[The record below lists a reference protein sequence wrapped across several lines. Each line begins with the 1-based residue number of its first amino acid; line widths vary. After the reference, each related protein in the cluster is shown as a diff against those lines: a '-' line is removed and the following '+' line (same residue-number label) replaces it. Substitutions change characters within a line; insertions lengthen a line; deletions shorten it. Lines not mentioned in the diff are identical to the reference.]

1 MAAEETPATNDATNM
16 VGGPNETEEESK
28 SNPNHAKQNEA
39 SADTGA
45 QGSAEKNS
53 ETRPKAGGKRDN
65 AATAVP
71 ADKTDATANPP
82 SKKQK
87 TNKGESVSAKDDV
100 AATANGEKRRRG
112 RPKKG
117 VKNVVKKVVPPTAEG
132 IGSRTRSRLK
142 IS

>member
-1 MAAEETPATNDATNM
+1 MTAEETSTTSDATKII
-16 VGGPNETEEESK
+16 GGPSEPKEGSK

-39 SADTGA
+39 FGT

-53 ETRPKAGGKRDN
+53 ETRPKAGGKRNN
-65 AATAVP
+65 AATADP
-71 ADKTDATANPP
+71 SDKTDAMADSP
-82 SKKQK
+82 SKKRK
-87 TNKGESVSAKDDV
+87 TKGESVSAKDGV
-100 AATANGEKRRRG
+100 TITTNGEKRRRG

-117 VKNVVKKVVPPTAEG
+117 VKNIAKKVAIPAVEG